1 MANILNE
8 FSLSGTDFSSIE
20 NAPQL
25 AIVNEH
31 FGMILGVGPYREHF
45 IKVGQPYRF
54 LEGRILMVTDGTA
67 TCELNLETHR
77 LKKGDIVLLMPET
90 VMELQECSNDFNLIG
105 VIYKEHLSAT
115 KNILLHA
122 TPKEWQ
128 ETLRLVTALWDI
140 AHHEPFRTETVRLLI
155 STIIHNIQDIN
166 RIEEEQQ
173 QPGIGLTRQEQL
185 FQQFKRL
192 VNEHCASERSIPYYA
207 ERLAITPHY
216 LSTLISKVS
225 GHSVMYWINRATVLQ
240 AKVMLKDKQMLA
252 SEIADRLNFP
262 SPSAFGMFFKRE
274 TGMTP
279 GEYQGR

>member
-31 FGMILGVGPYREHF
+31 FGMILGAGPYRENF

-54 LEGRILMVTDGTA
+54 PEGRILMVTDGTA
-67 TCELNLETHR
+67 TCEFNLETYHIE
-77 LKKGDIVLLMPET
+77 KGDIVLLMPET
-90 VMELQECSNDFNLIG
+90 VMELQECSEDFNFIG
-105 VIYKEHLSAT
+105 IIYKEHLSAT

-140 AHHEPFRTETVRLLI
+140 AHHNPFRTETVRLLI
-155 STIIHNIQDIN
+155 STIIHNIQDID
-166 RIEEEQQ
+166 RIEEQQ
-173 QPGIGLTRQEQL
+173 QQPGKQLTRQELL

-192 VNEHCASERSIPYYA
+192 VNEHCARERAIPFYA

-216 LSTLISKVS
+216 LSTLVSKVS

-240 AKVMLKDKQMLA
+240 AKVMLKDKKLMA

-279 GEYQGR
+279 GEYRDK

>member
-1 MANILNE
+1 MANILSE

-31 FGMILGVGPYREHF
+31 FGMILGAGPYREHF

-54 LEGRILMVTDGTA
+54 PEGRILMVTDGTA
-67 TCELNLETHR
+67 TCEFNLETYHIE
-77 LKKGDIVLLMPET
+77 KGDIVLLMPET
-90 VMELQECSNDFNLIG
+90 VIELQECSEDFNFIG
-105 VIYKEHLSAT
+105 IIYKEHLSAT

-140 AHHEPFRTETVRLLI
+140 AHHNPFRTETVRLLI
-155 STIIHNIQDIN
+155 STIIHNIQDID
-166 RIEEEQQ
+166 RIEEQQ
-173 QPGIGLTRQEQL
+173 QQLGTQLTRQELL

-216 LSTLISKVS
+216 LSTLVSKVS

-240 AKVMLKDKQMLA
+240 AKVMLKDKKLMA

-279 GEYQGR
+279 GEYRSM

>member
-8 FSLSGTDFSSIE
+8 FSLSGTDFSSVE
-20 NAPQL
+20 SAPQL

-31 FGMILGVGPYREHF
+31 FGMILGVGSYREHF
-45 IKVGQPYRF
+45 IKAGQPYHF
-54 LEGRILMVTDGTA
+54 NEGRILMVSEGTA
-67 TCELNLETHR
+67 TCELNLEKYHIE
-77 LKKGDIVLLMPET
+77 KGDIVLLMPDT
-90 VMELQECSNDFNLIG
+90 IMELRECSNDFNLIG
-105 VIYKEHLSAT
+105 IIYKEHLTAT

-140 AHHEPFRTETVRLLI
+140 AHNEPFRTETVHLLI
-155 STIIHNIQDIN
+155 SAIIHNIQDIN
-166 RIEEEQQ
+166 RVEEKN
-173 QPGIGLTRQEQL
+173 QPGVQLTRQEQL
-185 FQQFKRL
+185 FQQFRKL
-192 VNEHCASERSIPYYA
+192 VNEYGHRERNIPFYA

-216 LSTLISKVS
+216 LSTLVSKIS
-225 GHSVMYWINRATVLQ
+225 GQSVMYWINRATVLQ

-279 GEYQGR
+279 GEYRSL

>member
-8 FSLSGTDFSSIE
+8 FSLSGTDFTSLE

-45 IKVGQPYRF
+45 IKAGQPYRF

-67 TCELNLETHR
+67 TCELNLETHH
-77 LKKGDIVLLMPET
+77 LGKGDIVLLMPET
-90 VMELQECSNDFNLIG
+90 VMELQACSDDFNLIG
-105 VIYKEHLSAT
+105 IIYKEHLSAT

-122 TPKEWQ
+122 TQKEWQ

-140 AHHEPFRTETVRLLI
+140 AHHEPFRTETVRLII
-155 STIIHNIQDIN
+155 SAIIHNIQDIN
-166 RIEEEQQ
+166 RIEEQQ
-173 QPGIGLTRQEQL
+173 HQAGTLLTRQEQL
-185 FQQFKRL
+185 FRQFRTL
-192 VNEHCASERSIPYYA
+192 VNEHCARERAIPFYA

-216 LSTLISKVS
+216 LSTLVSKVS

-240 AKVMLKDKQMLA
+240 AKVMLKDKKMMA
-252 SEIADRLNFP
+252 SEIADHLNFP

-279 GEYQGR
+279 GEYRDK

>member
-1 MANILNE
+1 MANILSE

-31 FGMILGVGPYREHF
+31 FGMILGAGPYREHF

-54 LEGRILMVTDGTA
+54 PEGRILMVTDGTA
-67 TCELNLETHR
+67 TCEFNLETYHIE
-77 LKKGDIVLLMPET
+77 KGDIVLLMPET
-90 VMELQECSNDFNLIG
+90 VIELLECSEDFNFIG
-105 VIYKEHLSAT
+105 IIYKEHLSAT

-140 AHHEPFRTETVRLLI
+140 AHHNPFRTETVRLLI
-155 STIIHNIQDIN
+155 STIIHNIQDID
-166 RIEEEQQ
+166 RIEEQQ
-173 QPGIGLTRQEQL
+173 QQLGTQLTRQELL

-216 LSTLISKVS
+216 LSTLVSKVS
-225 GHSVMYWINRATVLQ
+225 GQSVMYWINRATVLQ
-240 AKVMLKDKQMLA
+240 AKVMLKDKKLMA

-279 GEYQGR
+279 GEYRAS